1 MLSLDDARKRR
12 GEKVDDKPKTV
23 KDWFSKNK
31 SAILL
36 GTGITVLALGYVGYR
51 YVFKAKSEVKNVAN
65 LSGATMENNDYGNV
79 IF

>member
-31 SAILL
+31 SAILM
-36 GTGITVLALGYVGYR
+36 GTGITVLVLGYVGYR
-51 YVFKAKSEVKNVAN
+51 YVFKAKNEVKNVAN
-65 LSGATMENNDYGNV
+65 LSGAAMDNSDYSSV
-79 IF
+79 VF